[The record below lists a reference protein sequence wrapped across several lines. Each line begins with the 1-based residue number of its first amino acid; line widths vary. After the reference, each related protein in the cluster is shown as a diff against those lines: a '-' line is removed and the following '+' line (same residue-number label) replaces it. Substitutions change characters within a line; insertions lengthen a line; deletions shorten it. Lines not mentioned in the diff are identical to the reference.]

1 LSEEGGFGISFL
13 EKFFGLLVVFVSVLI
28 SYFTFTSTD
37 ALGAFTG
44 FFGFLSIALGV
55 LGLVMMTAKT
65 G

>member
-1 LSEEGGFGISFL
+1 MSEEGGFGISFL